1 MEQLRFA
8 IVCGK
13 LIAVEDRR
21 KKDLLKPD
29 YVKVVFR
36 KTAKNEHPASEA
48 VESK

>member
-13 LIAVEDRR
+13 LIAGEGRR

-29 YVKVVFR
+29 YVKAVFR
-36 KTAKNEHPASEA
+36 KTVKNVYPVSEA